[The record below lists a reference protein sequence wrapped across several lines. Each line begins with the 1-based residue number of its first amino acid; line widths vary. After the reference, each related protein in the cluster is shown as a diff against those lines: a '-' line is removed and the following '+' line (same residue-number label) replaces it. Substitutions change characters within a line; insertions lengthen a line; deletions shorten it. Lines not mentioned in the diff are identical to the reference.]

1 MTTFFL
7 VRHGHN
13 DWIDKG
19 IPGWTPEV
27 HLNEQGRLEALRLAE
42 RFPPGSIAALFSSPL
57 ERTKETAAPL
67 AKRLGLK
74 VSINDDLGEV
84 RCGEWTGLLFADLS
98 PDKIGELFGS
108 FRKGMCIPGGESITD
123 VQERMVRCLDEI
135 RGQYPDQRVVV
146 VSHGDPIK
154 SIAAYYAG
162 APLASYLQVEIRP
175 CSVTILEIDAEYARI
190 VAMNDCDSFEL

>member
-19 IPGWTPEV
+19 IPGWTRGV

-42 RFPPGSIAALFSSPL
+42 RFPPGSISALFSSPL
-57 ERTKETAAPL
+57 ERTMETAAPL
-67 AKRLGLK
+67 AKKLGLE
-74 VSINDDLGEV
+74 VSIRDDLGEV
-84 RCGEWTGLLFADLS
+84 HCGEWTGLLFAELS
-98 PDKIGELFGS
+98 RDGMEKLFKS
-108 FRKGMCIPGGESITD
+108 FLKGMRIPGGESITD
-123 VQERMVRCLDEI
+123 VQERAVRCIEEI
-135 RGQYPDQRVVV
+135 RDLYPDQRVVA

-162 APLASYLQVEIRP
+162 APLESYLQVEIRP
-175 CSVTILEIDAEYARI
+175 CSVTILEIERNYARI
-190 VAMNDCDSFEL
+190 VALNDCNASQV